1 MSLIF
6 NGYGIRISYIN
17 FNSTKEASQALG
29 IASSNITRALKENRT
44 AGGYIFKYKE
54 MENI

>member
-1 MSLIF
+1 M
-6 NGYGIRISYIN
+6 
-17 FNSTKEASQALG
+17 ALEFPK
-29 IASSNITRALKENRT
+29 ANITRALKENRT